1 MILDASIFSRAIKF
15 LDVSELKKIQNKE
28 GSEVV
33 LGRLTSMTGSTLQY
47 GGVKVRSVPDK
58 FEDGK
63 VVRVTK
69 EINSVYSQVETPSGA
84 TFKNVMEEL
93 NKLGL
98 FPVLF
103 PVYLKGTVG
112 GFIATNGS
120 GFGSYRFGFVS
131 YKKNVHS
138 LENDL
143 AYLMVAKYTELIETK
158 DENYHA
164 WSGIMQDD
172 GSVTFYSPAFYS
184 SLIPSGERASVDTW
198 KLIKEIDDRASK
210 TVKRGYVPLI
220 VRSTMEK
227 LPKVRSSINM
237 EYSLGYVVNYNSP
250 VKYGVLLGSIE
261 ETRVPEIL
269 SFLKENPDVYPWPA
283 LQEYDEV
290 HKLIIS
296 KVKKAEIKVPKRLV
310 KMRNEF
316 EEGMRCVNCGA
327 CLDSCLSFRVT
338 KNPLYSPPGRFG
350 RMLNEANAD
359 YCFGCKECEDACPV
373 GIPISSITE
382 TIPKY
387 NEEFE
392 KLFVETPKAD
402 ADIKQLVADLETR
415 YKNRPVFLLFAGC
428 STKYDPLG
436 LKGFLGFLS
445 SSNGNLPSG
454 LSPRVSLMDG
464 ECCGFADYVS
474 GNESEAKKYVDKIKV
489 LKDQLGAQGVYF
501 LCPEGLYVYNKLS
514 GDKGVLAY
522 DVVKDSVG
530 EGEVHAGC
538 WARKLGIEGKHS
550 ECAGIWT
557 MTYKGKSF
565 PINIKNY
572 LTICPFSTWK
582 FGTTSVYSKFI
593 IKDENRQ
600 ETSKSNFNDTDL
612 LNVIIDSINR
622 SLLAA
627 ADEIAGKV
635 YFWKAGGSQYFVLIS
650 SSIAKKY
657 FYKILFE
664 NITKNKEVKE
674 ATREIIVNKPLFDEK
689 IKSISEIISHQDF
702 SSVVTELQKKILQSQ
717 NLEYSMSDVVNSKEF
732 VEALSKISK
741 TIVSPTIISDALA
754 EAAYL

>member
-1 MILDASIFSRAIKF
+1 MILDASIFSRAVKF
-15 LDVSELKKIQNKE
+15 LDANDLKKIQNKE
-28 GSEVV
+28 EGEVV
-33 LGRLTSMTGSTLQY
+33 LGRLTSMAGSTLQY
-47 GGVKVRSVPDK
+47 GGVKVRSAPDK

-63 VVRVTK
+63 VVRVKK
-69 EINSVYSQVETPSGA
+69 EINSVFSQVEVPSGA
-84 TFKNVMEEL
+84 KFKNVVEEL

-103 PVYLKGTVG
+103 PVYLNGTVG

-120 GFGSYRFGFVS
+120 GFGSYRFGFVN

-143 AYLMVAKYTELIETK
+143 AYLTVAKYTEVIETK
-158 DENYHA
+158 DENFYA
-164 WSGIMQDD
+164 WSGIIQDD
-172 GSVTFYSPAFYS
+172 GSLTFYSPAFYS
-184 SLIPSGERASVDTW
+184 SLIRSDKSSVDTW
-198 KLIKEIDDRASK
+198 KLVTEVNDKASRS
-210 TVKRGYVPLI
+210 VKRGYVPLI
-220 VRSTMEK
+220 IRSTIEK
-227 LPKVRSSINM
+227 VSKVRSSLNM
-237 EYSLGYVVNYNSP
+237 EYNLGYVINYNSP
-250 VKYGVLLGSIE
+250 MKYGVILGSIE
-261 ETRVPEIL
+261 ESRVPEVF
-269 SFLKENPDVYPWPA
+269 SFLKENPDVYPWPS
-283 LQEYDEV
+283 LQDYNEV

-310 KMRNEF
+310 RMRNEF
-316 EEGMRCVNCGA
+316 EEAMRCVNCGA
-327 CLDSCLSFRVT
+327 CLDSCISFKVT

-350 RMLNEANAD
+350 RMLNETNAD

-373 GIPISSITE
+373 DIPISSITE
-382 TIPKY
+382 TLPKY

-392 KLFVETPKAD
+392 KLFVETPKANLD
-402 ADIKQLVADLETR
+402 VKHLVSDLENK

-445 SSNGNLPSG
+445 SNGNLPSG
-454 LSPRVSLMDG
+454 LSPRVFLMDG
-464 ECCGFADYVS
+464 ECCGFADYIS
-474 GNESEAKKYVDKIKV
+474 GNETEAKKYVEKIKV

-522 DVVKDSVG
+522 DVVKGSVQD
-530 EGEVHAGC
+530 GEVHAGC
-538 WARKLGIEGKHS
+538 WARKLGIEGKYS

-565 PINIKNY
+565 PINVKNY
-572 LTICPFSTWK
+572 STICPFSTWK

-593 IKDENRQ
+593 VKDMDRQ
-600 ETSKSNFNDTDL
+600 EESKKTFNDTDL

-627 ADEIAGKV
+627 ADEMAGKV
-635 YFWKAGGSQYFVLIS
+635 YFWKSGGSQYFILIS

-664 NITKNKEVKE
+664 NVTKNKEVKD

-702 SSVVTELQKKILQSQ
+702 SSVVTELQKKILESP
-717 NLEYSMSDVVNSKEF
+717 NLEYSMSDVVKSKEF
-732 VEALSKISK
+732 VEALNKISMS
-741 TIVSPTIISDALA
+741 IVSPTIISDALA
-754 EAAYL
+754 EAAYI